1 MNTLDAVNLCLRKL
15 GESEVTNI
23 DEPYPTLGVIVPALT
38 DNRVKLLSEGYG
50 WWFNAY
56 DTELLPDTDGRIR
69 LPGNTLM
76 FYPESE
82 DYVYAGTEVLNAG
95 TLDPIITGVV
105 KGRGVLDITFDK
117 LPSVVRYTVAYA
129 TAHEVYVNDFGPDVT
144 SEKIQ
149 SEWAGWYALMAS
161 ANTRQAK
168 ANVRSKPHVARWYK
182 NLRN

>member
-15 GESEVTNI
+15 GEAEVTST
-23 DEPYPTLGVIVPALT
+23 DEPYPTLSVIIPALT
-38 DNRVKLLSEGYG
+38 DNRIKLLSEGFG

-56 DTELLPDTDGRIR
+56 DVELLPDTDGLLA
-69 LPGNTLM
+69 LPASTLM

-82 DYVYAGTEVLNAG
+82 DYVYAGAAILNAG
-95 TLDPIITGVV
+95 TLDPTIAGPVR
-105 KGRGVLDITFDK
+105 GRGVLDIEFEK
-117 LPSVVRYTVAYA
+117 LPTIVRYTVAYA
-129 TAHEVYVNDFGPDVT
+129 TAHEVYVNDFGPDNT

-149 SEWAGWYALMAS
+149 AEWAGWYALMAA

-168 ANVRSKPHVARWYK
+168 ANVRSKPHVARWYH